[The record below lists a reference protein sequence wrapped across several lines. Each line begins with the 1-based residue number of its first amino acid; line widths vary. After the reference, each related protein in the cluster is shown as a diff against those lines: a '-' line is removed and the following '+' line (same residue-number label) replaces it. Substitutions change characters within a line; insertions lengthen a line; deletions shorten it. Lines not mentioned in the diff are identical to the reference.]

1 MKEMNTFLQTHNLLR
16 VNHEE
21 IENVNR
27 SITIRETESVTKNLP
42 TKKSPGS
49 ESSIGEVYQTFK
61 ELTQIPPKLFP
72 KNRREKKQQQ
82 Q

>member
-42 TKKSPGS
+42 
-49 ESSIGEVYQTFK
+49 
-61 ELTQIPPKLFP
+61 
-72 KNRREKKQQQ
+72 KQEPRI
-82 Q
+82 